1 MTKVIIVGPSEFHA
15 YFSQVYPKWD
25 LQHVVETIPQM
36 WDDLSTGKLS
46 SQSEIVIFNDYYF
59 EEEKDDLEGAI
70 ATFSPA
76 ALVIVITYETELEAR
91 IKERVSEL
99 CRVNNYEEAK
109 FYFAHENTPIEDIN
123 AAVLD
128 YNSRKQASDS
138 QPANE
143 PYNDGK
149 PLAVEK
155 PEITTIAQLR
165 EEKGP
170 VLTNEDLPPLKE
182 RGVIVASTSSKGGSG
197 KTTVALCTASMLY
210 HSSRLA
216 VEQGLR
222 EAPLKVCVVDM
233 DVRDGQIGF
242 LLNQTKPTILNL
254 YIEEKHNPS
263 IEAIRSKLV
272 EHKGM
277 GIYALLAPKFGRT
290 ATVLKNDFYQDV
302 IFKLTT
308 IFDVVI
314 LDTSVNY
321 LDRLLSEVVLPISDK
336 IMFVTNLSKGSIF
349 GMTRWMQETV
359 ANKDVETHVEHDK
372 VGVIINQAMADVG
385 VDLNLITKQAMDVP
399 LVAAI
404 PSDSAAVVKATN
416 TYSLQD
422 IVLHHPEISEQY
434 FRIAKKII
442 DIIPKDDAFIVSPQT
457 GKIHARAELKEK
469 LINNS
474 GGEESVYIKP
484 SQEETYTAEPEK
496 IIKAKKSGLFK

>member
-1 MTKVIIVGPSEFHA
+1 MTKVIIVSPAEFHA
-15 YFSQVYPKWD
+15 YFSQVYPNWD

-36 WDDLSTGKLS
+36 WEDLSEGKLS
-46 SQSEIVIFNDYYF
+46 DQSEIVIFNDF
-59 EEEKDDLEGAI
+59 FFDEEKNDLEAAI
-70 ATFSPA
+70 ATFAPV
-76 ALVIVITYETELEAR
+76 ALVIVLSYDAELETR
-91 IKERVSEL
+91 IKQRVSEL
-99 CRVNNYEEAK
+99 CKVNNYEESK
-109 FYFAHENTPIEDIN
+109 FYFAHEETPIEDIN
-123 AAVLD
+123 NAIEH
-128 YNSRKQASDS
+128 YNRYKKAPSSHPS
-138 QPANE
+138 GE
-143 PYNDGK
+143 VVSDGK
-149 PLAVEK
+149 PLAS
-155 PEITTIAQLR
+155 AQPTLKTVGELR

-170 VLTNEDLPPLKE
+170 VLTNKDLPSLKQ

-222 EAPLKVCVVDM
+222 EEPLKVCVVDM

-254 YIEEKHNPS
+254 YIEEKHDPS
-263 IEAIRSKLV
+263 VEAIRNNLV

-290 ATVLKNDFYQDV
+290 ASVLKNDFYQDV

-321 LDRLLSEVVLPISDK
+321 LDRLLGEVVLPIADK
-336 IMFVTNLSKGSIF
+336 IFFVTNLSKGSIF
-349 GMTRWMQETV
+349 GMTRWMQEMV
-359 ANKDVETHVEHDK
+359 ANKDVETHVEASK

-385 VDLNLITKQAMDVP
+385 VDLELITKQAMDVP

-416 TYSLQD
+416 TYTLQD
-422 IVLHHPEISEQY
+422 IVLSHPEISEQY

-457 GKIHARAELKEK
+457 GKIHARDELKNK
-469 LINNS
+469 LIQKS
-474 GGEESVYIKP
+474 GGEENVYISP
-484 SQEETYTAEPEK
+484 SQEEQYNAAPQGVV
-496 IIKAKKSGLFK
+496 KAKKTGLFK